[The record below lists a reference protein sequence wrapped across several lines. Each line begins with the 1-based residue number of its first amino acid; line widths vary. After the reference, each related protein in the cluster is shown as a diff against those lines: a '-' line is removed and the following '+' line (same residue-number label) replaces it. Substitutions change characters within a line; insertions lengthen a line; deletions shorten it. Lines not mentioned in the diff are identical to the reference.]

1 MYNCRR
7 DFDEASSSVA
17 CRTISP
23 LPIAGSASG
32 SRAEDTAFGELSIAR
47 ATVLGAGRYP
57 CFSSASAHSSHKQSH
72 DSDPVVRM
80 FAPTRELNTQLKTAR
95 TLGPGRCVSRP
106 GPHLRTSFRHLD
118 LAGSQATMVQWTMLF
133 VLACLLSCVR
143 ACLPRLAC
151 LFACLPR
158 LACFLA
164 CLLLACV
171 QLCLSTGIVSLC
183 TVPGKEFFVSQ

>member
-57 CFSSASAHSSHKQSH
+57 CFSSASAHSSHKQSQA
-72 DSDPVVRM
+72 V
-80 FAPTRELNTQLKTAR
+80 TR
-95 TLGPGRCVSRP
+95 LGPGCSDVRANSRVKHPIKNRPHAGP
-106 GPHLRTSFRHLD
+106 GPLRLASGSAPPHLLPTPRPRGIRSHNGPYFLC
-118 LAGSQATMVQWTMLF
+118 LLVCSAVF
-133 VLACLLSCVR
+133 VLACLGL
-143 ACLPRLAC
+143 
-151 LFACLPR
+151 
-158 LACFLA
+158 LA
-164 CLLLACV
+164 CLLAYLDWIASLLAC
-171 QLCLSTGIVSLC
+171 CLLASSSV
-183 TVPGKEFFVSQ
+183 